1 MTIRKHI
8 KDLIPEMNQWRHY
21 IHENPEI
28 AYEEHNTSDF
38 IATKLTEFNI
48 EIHRGLGGTGIVGVI
63 HGKDNGASKKS
74 LGIRADIDALPMT
87 EKTNLSYSSKNDG
100 KMHA

>member
-1 MTIRKHI
+1 MDIRKHI

-48 EIHRGLGGTGIVGVI
+48 EIHRGLYQDLGNTLLVLVKRGLNTMGTAQISIEISRSGC
-63 HGKDNGASKKS
+63 
-74 LGIRADIDALPMT
+74 
-87 EKTNLSYSSKNDG
+87 
-100 KMHA
+100 

>member
-1 MTIRKHI
+1 MDIRKHI

-38 IATKLTEFNI
+38 IASKLTEFNI
-48 EIHRGLGGTGIVGVI
+48 
-63 HGKDNGASKKS
+63 
-74 LGIRADIDALPMT
+74 
-87 EKTNLSYSSKNDG
+87 
-100 KMHA
+100 